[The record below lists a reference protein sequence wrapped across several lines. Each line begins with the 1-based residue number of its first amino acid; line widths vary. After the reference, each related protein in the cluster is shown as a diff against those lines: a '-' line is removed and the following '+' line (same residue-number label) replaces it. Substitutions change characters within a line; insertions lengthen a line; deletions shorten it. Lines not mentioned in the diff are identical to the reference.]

1 MEKEKYNDFRDLE
14 VWQRCKNIRS
24 QVQDL
29 CKGFPAEE
37 KYRLCDQIIRA
48 SRSSTAC
55 IAEGY
60 GRYHYQENIQFC
72 RQARGSLYELID
84 HILVAEE
91 CRHISNEQA
100 EMLINEIKVTIRIL
114 NGYIKHLK
122 NKKEEE

>member
-1 MEKEKYNDFRDLE
+1 M
-14 VWQRCKNIRS
+14 
-24 QVQDL
+24 
-29 CKGFPAEE
+29 
-37 KYRLCDQIIRA
+37 
-48 SRSSTAC
+48 
-55 IAEGY
+55 
-60 GRYHYQENIQFC
+60 
-72 RQARGSLYELID
+72 ID